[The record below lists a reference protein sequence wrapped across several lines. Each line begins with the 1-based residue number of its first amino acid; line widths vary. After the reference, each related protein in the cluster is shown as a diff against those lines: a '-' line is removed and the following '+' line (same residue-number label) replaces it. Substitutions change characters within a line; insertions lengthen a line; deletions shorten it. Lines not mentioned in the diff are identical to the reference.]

1 MKKFL
6 LLIVMVVMAVVAMA
20 QSTNKISYQAVV
32 RDAQNRLAINT
43 NVSVKVTIGSYV
55 ETFDVTTNANGL
67 MSFQIPNTE
76 VTAFNAIDWSTASI
90 TTEVTIGSEP
100 AVTNTVPVNAVPYS
114 LYAADVNPNGAA
126 VVAIYDKIKADSVA
140 LAGYINDN
148 KQAIIDTADHI
159 RTEMLTMNTKLQEN
173 IDSTSTHIRTDMN
186 TMNTK
191 LQGNIDTTSTQ
202 IRNTVNTVKSD
213 LQANIDT
220 TSTQIRSTINT
231 MNTKLQEN
239 IDSTSSHIRTDMNTM
254 NTKLQGNIDTV
265 SSQIRGALKTVAF
278 TGSYN
283 DLSDI
288 PTNLSQFTND
298 ENFVKPDA
306 DNLEKYTLT
315 TELEANYVKKTVL
328 TDSIAR
334 VRTALADTATA
345 IRNAIPKEMRDK
357 FTATV
362 DQTEFTLSEA
372 PNTTNY
378 FVKIYRNG
386 MLIGDNADGVITVS
400 GTTVTYDPSQNT
412 LPGSNGN
419 LVAGDRI
426 VIYYFK

>member
-32 RDAQNRLAINT
+32 RDGQNRLAINT
-43 NVSVKVTIGSYV
+43 NVTVKVTIGSYV

-67 MSFQIPNTE
+67 MSFQIPNTN
-76 VTAFNAIDWSTASI
+76 VTDFNAIDWSTASI

-126 VVAIYDKIKADSVA
+126 VVAIYEKIKADSVV

-159 RTEMLTMNTKLQEN
+159 RTEMSTMNTKLQN
-173 IDSTSTHIRTDMN
+173 
-186 TMNTK
+186 
-191 LQGNIDTTSTQ
+191 
-202 IRNTVNTVKSD
+202 
-213 LQANIDT
+213 NIDT

-239 IDSTSSHIRTDMNTM
+239 IDSTSSHIRADMNTM
-254 NTKLQGNIDTV
+254 KSDLQANIDTV
-265 SSQIRGALKTVAF
+265 SSHIRGDLKTVAF
-278 TGSYN
+278 TGSY
-283 DLSDI
+283 
-288 PTNLSQFTND
+288 TNLSDKPTKLSDFTND

-386 MLIGDNADGVITVS
+386 MLIGDNADGIITVS

>member
-159 RTEMLTMNTKLQEN
+159 RTEML
-173 IDSTSTHIRTDMN
+173 
-186 TMNTK
+186 
-191 LQGNIDTTSTQ
+191 
-202 IRNTVNTVKSD
+202 
-213 LQANIDT
+213 
-220 TSTQIRSTINT
+220 T